1 MIPCRPFDPPSTTSN
16 GDTHSPTLSIHQED
30 DADDGDD
37 GDEEEEE
44 EEEAVVVSVGGLKE
58 KNPASPSRVAVLLT
72 RVSSIS
78 IKSCT
83 GDMRLGKVNRSSA
96 AAGAP

>member
-1 MIPCRPFDPPSTTSN
+1 M
-16 GDTHSPTLSIHQED
+16 SIHQED
-30 DADDGDD
+30 DADDADEEEEEEVEV
-37 GDEEEEE
+37 EEEEE
-44 EEEAVVVSVGGLKE
+44 EEEAVVVSVVPEVSGGLKE